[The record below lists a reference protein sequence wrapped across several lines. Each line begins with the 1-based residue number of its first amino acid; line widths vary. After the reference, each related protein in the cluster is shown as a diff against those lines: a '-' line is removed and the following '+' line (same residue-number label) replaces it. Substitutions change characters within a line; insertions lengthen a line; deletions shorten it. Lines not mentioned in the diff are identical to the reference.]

1 MLCEIYPLKSFPF
14 NDVDSCRCNSYPFSY
29 HDKKVCSKS
38 KRQDKNCA
46 FNYVFICA
54 YRVGIHGNVICVFSL
69 AASVSRTISTSK
81 IHVSCVYSLY
91 ASETSEA
98 MVKFRQ
104 RYFSYLI
111 LQWSFVETLHL
122 HKRLQYWPMIRETCQ
137 KMMYVFNIY
146 IYICWYVLNRDGY
159 SLGEVMI
166 RDSRQVGKKREN
178 ARLTY
183 HRTNCPRDFA
193 TPPDNL

>member
-46 FNYVFICA
+46 YNYVFICA

-81 IHVSCVYSLY
+81 IHVFCVYSLY

-98 MVKFRQ
+98 TVKFRQ

-146 IYICWYVLNRDGY
+146 IYIL
-159 SLGEVMI
+159 I
-166 RDSRQVGKKREN
+166 R
-178 ARLTY
+178 T
-183 HRTNCPRDFA
+183 
-193 TPPDNL
+193 